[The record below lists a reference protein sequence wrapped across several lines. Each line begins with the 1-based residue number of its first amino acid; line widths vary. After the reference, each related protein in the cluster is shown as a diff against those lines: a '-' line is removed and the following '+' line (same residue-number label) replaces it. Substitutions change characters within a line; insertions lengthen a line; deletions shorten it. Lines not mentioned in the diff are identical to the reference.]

1 MFWGKN
7 LKSNETYPLDS
18 DKSILNSDLN
28 ITNISLSDALDNAKY
43 YIKIIDNNQT
53 YQLCSLDKNK
63 DSLSSSLSFKVKKG
77 MKLSVK
83 GGNRGTISFI
93 GYCENFQPKETE
105 EINTDKEKEKKE
117 IKNKEKVEVIPE
129 LKKEKKEKI

>member
-18 DKSILNSDLN
+18 DKSILNMDLN

-43 YIKIIDNNQT
+43 YVKITDNNQT
-53 YQLCSLDKNK
+53 YQICSLDKTK
-63 DSLSSSLSFKVKKG
+63 DSISTGLVFTVKKG

-83 GGNRGTISFI
+83 GGNRGTVSFV
-93 GYCENFQPKETE
+93 GYFENFDQKETE
-105 EINTDKEKEKKE
+105 EINTDKEKEKE
-117 IKNKEKVEVIPE
+117 NEIIKNKEK
-129 LKKEKKEKI
+129 KEKKEDVQE